1 MAADARAATVLT
13 AVPPRA
19 SPDVDGRAEVVIGQ
33 PVQALDL
40 VGKRL
45 DRADPLHVRR
55 ARMSGA
61 PGYLQLYK
69 SGSLAPRDEIAV
81 RPPGLGIEHC
91 ARVLCLGLD
100 GRARGRGGDL
110 LVRGVEAGQRA
121 RRAKAVQR
129 FEHEGV
135 HHEACFHVGDSRAE
149 SLVAVDPERA
159 LCGGAVGKHRVA
171 MSHQYDRPVV
181 PVGAG
186 QPGRHAVAISRVA
199 NRFARNA
206 ARIEMGSQPIP
217 DRINP
222 ALVVAA
228 GIDVHEFRQH
238 RDHRLMLPAEMLEN
252 GGLSFNAHGA
262 LREDRRGSRDRSSA
276 KTASDS
282 MSEEA

>member
-1 MAADARAATVLT
+1 MMFSVGNRTSMAADARAATVLT

-100 GRARGRGGDL
+100 NRPRGRGGDL
-110 LVRGVEAGQRA
+110 LVRGEETGQRA
-121 RRAKAVQR
+121 RRAKAMGILDLAYSNLAIRLQQVVVR
-129 FEHEGV
+129 K
-135 HHEACFHVGDSRAE
+135 
-149 SLVAVDPERA
+149 AVR
-159 LCGGAVGKHRVA
+159 RVA
-171 MSHQYDRPVV
+171 GKSGDGRSDAPGGVAASSRGS
-181 PVGAG
+181 GAS
-186 QPGRHAVAISRVA
+186 VA
-199 NRFARNA
+199 ARNA
-206 ARIEMGSQPIP
+206 SRKRITFIGSM
-217 DRINP
+217 
-222 ALVVAA
+222 AA
-228 GIDVHEFRQH
+228 CKITIGHS
-238 RDHRLMLPAEMLEN
+238 A
-252 GGLSFNAHGA
+252 
-262 LREDRRGSRDRSSA
+262 SR
-276 KTASDS
+276 
-282 MSEEA
+282 

>member
-1 MAADARAATVLT
+1 MMFSVGNRTSMAADARAATVLT

-100 GRARGRGGDL
+100 NRPRGRGGDL
-110 LVRGVEAGQRA
+110 LVRGEETGQRA
-121 RRAKAVQR
+121 RRAKAMGILDLAYSNLAIRLQQVVVR
-129 FEHEGV
+129 K
-135 HHEACFHVGDSRAE
+135 
-149 SLVAVDPERA
+149 AVR
-159 LCGGAVGKHRVA
+159 RVA
-171 MSHQYDRPVV
+171 GKSGDGKKR
-181 PVGAG
+181 
-186 QPGRHAVAISRVA
+186 R
-199 NRFARNA
+199 AR
-206 ARIEMGSQPIP
+206 
-217 DRINP
+217 
-222 ALVVAA
+222 
-228 GIDVHEFRQH
+228 
-238 RDHRLMLPAEMLEN
+238 
-252 GGLSFNAHGA
+252 
-262 LREDRRGSRDRSSA
+262 RRGSVVARFGGIRGGQECL
-276 KTASDS
+276 T
-282 MSEEA
+282 EADYIHWQHGRMQDYDWPQRVEIAIADEREVAGYREGAQRQHALGTEGGKDQA